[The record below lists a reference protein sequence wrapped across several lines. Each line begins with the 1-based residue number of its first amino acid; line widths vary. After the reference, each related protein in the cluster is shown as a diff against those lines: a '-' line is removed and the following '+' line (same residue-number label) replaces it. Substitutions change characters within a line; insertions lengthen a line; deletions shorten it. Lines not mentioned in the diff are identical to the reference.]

1 MNKNLFKSESASKA
15 SLFKSS
21 TFTNP
26 DGTPMDEVQ
35 RKNTRTKIRKYIA
48 AAVNYFN
55 SNNTFTQEM
64 IQDFIATYN
73 EFYAVNDFTVASIYN
88 GSDDT
93 KKAGLQKLLDHI
105 KANAPKDPTPAP
117 TKKDSKKK

>member
-1 MNKNLFKSESASKA
+1 MNKNLFSTATASKA

-26 DGTPMDEVQ
+26 DGTPMDEIQ

-55 SNNTFTQEM
+55 SNNTFTEEM
-64 IQDFIATYN
+64 TKDFINTYQ
-73 EFYAVNDFTVASIYN
+73 EFYAVNDYTVASIYN
-88 GSDDT
+88 GSDDA
-93 KKAGLQKLLDHI
+93 KKAGLQKPLDHI
-105 KANAPKDPTPAP
+105 KANLPKEAPAASNKKPS
-117 TKKDSKKK
+117 TKK